1 MAPSIQAAS
10 VVNCHDMVTKTD
22 GSSTVQVAAGGVDT
36 SEKFAPSVWGDFFVT
51 YVPPISQ
58 VCMHACLH

>member
-10 VVNCHDMVTKTD
+10 VVKGHEMVTKAD
-22 GSSTVQVAAGGVDT
+22 DSSTLQVAAGGAGT

-58 VCMHACLH
+58 VCMHA

>member
-1 MAPSIQAAS
+1 MAPSKAA
-10 VVNCHDMVTKTD
+10 VVNGQHQVIKTD
-22 GSSTVQVAAGGVDT
+22 

-58 VCMHACLH
+58 VYLYML